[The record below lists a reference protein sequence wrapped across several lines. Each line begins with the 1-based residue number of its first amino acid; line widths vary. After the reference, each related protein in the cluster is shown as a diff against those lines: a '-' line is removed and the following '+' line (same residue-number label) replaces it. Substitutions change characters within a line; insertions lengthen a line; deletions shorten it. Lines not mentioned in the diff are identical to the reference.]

1 MGIPLESVK
10 SSSKK
15 NLKEPRLPNTAGKT
29 RKTKSNLTKSQNHKR
44 SGKVSSDS
52 IGHYLSSIGR
62 VNLLTA
68 ADEILLAKEVQTL
81 KVLLKKVSED
91 SEISETL
98 ALKSDFNFKTYKKS
112 LIHEN
117 ISEEDIKNGR
127 DPESFKLDLES
138 SIFSGKEEFSKIDIQ
153 SKISFKKLVS
163 YVDTYFKAYKMLDER
178 RQLKRC
184 LKAREKMMSANLR
197 LVVSV
202 AKKYQNQGLEL
213 LDLVQE
219 GAIGL
224 ERAVDKFDPAMG
236 YKFSTYAYWWIRQGM
251 TRAIDNSAR
260 TIRLPIHISEKLSKM
275 RRVSR
280 ELSHKLGRQPSRLEM
295 AEGMGIEQ
303 KDLEDLISQSTPCA
317 SLDAHARGEEDRSTL
332 GELIPDPNC
341 EEPME
346 GMDRTIQKEHLGTWL
361 SQLNEREQKIMRLR
375 FGLDGEEPLT
385 LAEIG
390 RQINVS
396 RERVRQLE
404 AKAIIKLRVMTTHQK
419 AA

>member
-1 MGIPLESVK
+1 MGIPLESTNGESITPAVDLAVVSNSKKTKAK
-10 SSSKK
+10 SSDKGVTSR
-15 NLKEPRLPNTAGKT
+15 N
-29 RKTKSNLTKSQNHKR
+29 R
-44 SGKVSSDS
+44 SGRKLATDS
-52 IGHYLSSIGR
+52 IGFYLSSIGR
-62 VNLLTA
+62 VPLLTPA
-68 ADEILLAKEVQTL
+68 EEIELAHHVQKMKLL
-81 KVLLKKVSED
+81 
-91 SEISETL
+91 
-98 ALKSDFNFKTYKKS
+98 
-112 LIHEN
+112 
-117 ISEEDIKNGR
+117 
-127 DPESFKLDLES
+127 LDLPADKQS
-138 SIFSGKEEFSKIDIQ
+138 SRQRHQIRMGK
-153 SKISFKKLVS
+153 
-163 YVDTYFKAYKMLDER
+163 R
-178 RQLKRC
+178 
-184 LKAREKMMSANLR
+184 ARDRMMAANLR

-275 RRVSR
+275 RRISR
-280 ELSHKLGRQPSRLEM
+280 ELSHRFGRQPNRLEL
-295 AEGMGIEQ
+295 ANAMGIEP
-303 KDLEDLISQSTPCA
+303 KDLEDLVSQSAPCA
-317 SLDAHARGEEDRSTL
+317 SLDSHARGEEDRSTL

-341 EEPME
+341 EEPMA
-346 GMDRTIQKEHLGTWL
+346 GMDRNMQKEHLGGWL

-404 AKAIIKLRVMTTHQK
+404 AKAILKLRVMTAHQN